1 MAGWTRHTGAMLR
14 SRSAAIL
21 VGCAALLASG
31 CAILDSHVDNA
42 SGDHDGLTLDMR
54 THATTDSVVV
64 ETTVHNTRAGVVHL
78 DADQCGRVTE
88 VLLLRTTLQPEGAT
102 YAGSLDAVKRLI
114 LREQRSDQFADRFA
128 PRVVTGGS
136 ATPGCVHLTQ
146 PVELAAGASIAERW
160 ELPFGTA
167 FALEAVGSEHAS
179 IRAEAVESVAAD
191 KLGFLD
197 IFLAGDAD
205 ADAARAGRNVAVTR
219 PASVVLDRPPSRPDT
234 GPSLGQLFDTM
245 IEDGTVRDFI
255 DAQPSD
261 SWRDARFALAGPL
274 EFKAISSGFERA
286 LSVTL
291 AADGSVTGVS
301 LPGAADRIRVFD
313 RRPATLPPGIA
324 VIPEPDT
331 PVLTTDVIAG
341 RLSLPSGQLVADAYL
356 GAGGEPLPDRAAP
369 GAYPVFVTVARH
381 QDSRFDEVA
390 FATVAVSDSPTVSW
404 ARRSTIAVDGGTA
417 AFTSPEGL
425 GALKRLGAT
434 GTGGTDV
441 LDQAFDSLT
450 AHDGVITELPIEGGL
465 DLAMFTSGHGDGGYD
480 VYVGLDR
487 DGKPTR
493 FVIDFAIVHL
503 GWPAP

>member
-1 MAGWTRHTGAMLR
+1 MLR
-14 SRSAAIL
+14 LRSGVVL
-21 VGCAALLASG
+21 VVCAVLFASG
-31 CAILDSHVDNA
+31 CGNLDSRVDSA
-42 SGDHDGLTLDMR
+42 SGDHDGLTLDARM
-54 THATTDSVVV
+54 HATSDSLVV
-64 ETTVHNTRAGVVHL
+64 ETTVHNTRAEAVHL

-88 VLLLRTTLQPEGAT
+88 VILLRTNLQPEGAT
-102 YAGSLDAVKRLI
+102 YAGSLDSVKRLI
-114 LREQRSDQFADRFA
+114 LRQQRSDQFPDGFA

-136 ATPGCVHLTQ
+136 ATPDCVRPTQ
-146 PVELAAGASIAERW
+146 PVELAAGGSIAERW
-160 ELPFGTA
+160 ELAFGTA
-167 FALEAVGSEHAS
+167 FALETVGSEHAS
-179 IRAEAVESVAAD
+179 VRAEAVESVAGD

-197 IFLAGDAD
+197 ILPAGDAD
-205 ADAARAGRNVAVTR
+205 ADRAGRNVVVTR
-219 PASVVLDRPPSRPDT
+219 PASVVLDRPPTRPDT

-245 IEDGTVRDFI
+245 VEDGTVRDFI
-255 DAQPSD
+255 TAQPSD
-261 SWRDARFALAGPL
+261 SWRDARFALAGPVV
-274 EFKAISSGFERA
+274 FKAITSGFERA

-291 AADGSVTGVS
+291 TADGSVTGVS
-301 LPGAADRIRVFD
+301 LPGVADRIRFFE

-324 VIPEPDT
+324 VIPEPGT
-331 PVLTTDVIAG
+331 PVPTEDVIAG

-356 GAGGEPLPDRAAP
+356 GAGGEPLSDLSAA
-369 GAYPVFVTVARH
+369 GDYPVFVTVARH
-381 QDSRFDEVA
+381 PDSRFDEVA

-417 AFTSPEGL
+417 AFTSAEGL

-465 DLAMFTSGHGDGGYD
+465 DLAMFTSGYGDGGYD

>member
-1 MAGWTRHTGAMLR
+1 M
-14 SRSAAIL
+14 
-21 VGCAALLASG
+21 
-31 CAILDSHVDNA
+31 
-42 SGDHDGLTLDMR
+42 
-54 THATTDSVVV
+54 HATSDSLVV
-64 ETTVHNTRAGVVHL
+64 ETTVRNTRTEAVHL
-78 DADQCGRVTE
+78 DASQCGRATE
-88 VLLLRTTLQPEGAT
+88 VILLRTTLQPEGAI

-114 LREQRSDQFADRFA
+114 LRQQRSDQFADAFG
-128 PRVVTGGS
+128 PRVVSGGS
-136 ATPGCVHLTQ
+136 TTPDCVRPTR
-146 PVELAAGASIAERW
+146 PIELAAGGSIAERW

-197 IFLAGDAD
+197 IYLAGAAEAD
-205 ADAARAGRNVAVTR
+205 ADRAGRNVSVMRPASLVLDRAPTR
-219 PASVVLDRPPSRPDT
+219 PAT

-245 IEDGTVRDFI
+245 VEDGTVREFI
-255 DAQPSD
+255 EAQPSD

-274 EFKAISSGFERA
+274 EFTAITSGFERA

-291 AADGSVTGVS
+291 AANGSATGVS
-301 LPGAADRIRVFD
+301 LPDATDRIRVFA
-313 RRPATLPPGIA
+313 RRLATLPPGIA
-324 VIPEPDT
+324 VIPEPGT
-331 PVLTTDVIAG
+331 PVLTDDVIAG

-356 GAGGEPLPDRAAP
+356 GADAKPLPDRAAP

-381 QDSRFDEVA
+381 PDSRFDEVA

-404 ARRSTIAVDGGTA
+404 ARRATIAVDGGTA
-417 AFTSPEGL
+417 AFTSAEGL
-425 GALKRLGAT
+425 DSLTRLGAT
-434 GTGGTDV
+434 GTGGNDV
-441 LDQAFDSLT
+441 LDRAFDSLT

-465 DLAMFTSGHGDGGYD
+465 DLAMFTSGYGDGGYD